1 MRTNSTLRV
10 TDTLKK
16 KAIEIPCSLSDGMGF
31 ETRFNNFVRSKRI
44 REQII
49 DGLHLYFGDA
59 KLELVVDGQVIGI
72 GKFEFNAFSGR
83 GNVETRRCTP
93 YQA

>member
-1 MRTNSTLRV
+1 MRTKTTLRV

-31 ETRFNNFVRSKRI
+31 ETRFNTFVRSKKI

-49 DGLHLYFGDA
+49 DGLELYFGDA
-59 KLELVVDGQVIGI
+59 KLELIVNGEVIGV
-72 GKFEFNAFSGR
+72 GKFEYNAFSGR
-83 GNVETRRCTP
+83 GNVETRRCVA